1 MLKHYQKKSFNSVQ
15 TLWYKSNFSVEY
27 WQNHFN
33 GYNVFSI
40 GVPHSSEGIATH
52 TEGTYG
58 RNCDTFFF

>member
-15 TLWYKSNFSVEY
+15 TLWYKSDFSVEY

-52 TEGTYG
+52 TEGTY
-58 RNCDTFFF
+58 